1 MNSSGDAR
9 IPWQRARRAP
19 RRSSRGLSGVRQ
31 IVRTGAAIAGFGTVT
46 VVGAGVGLLKRDRRR
61 AANVATSLGCDLA
74 LALAGVR
81 LNVVGEEYLWS
92 QRPAVFIFN
101 HQSSIDL
108 PVVGSLLRRDV
119 TGVACDPRVA
129 LLGYLADVVYVDGA
143 TTAQAKATFAP
154 VVDRLRAGV
163 SIAIAPEGTRSPTPR
178 LGRFERGAFQI
189 AMQGGVPIVAIVIRN
204 AGEIMCK
211 GSLVIRPGTIDVAV
225 LPPIAAQDW
234 TVEQLDE
241 RIAEVRRLYLDTLE
255 SWPGGDHRVDA
266 ASS

>member
-1 MNSSGDAR
+1 MYGSGDAR
-9 IPWQRARRAP
+9 IAWRRARRAL
-19 RRSSRGLSGVRQ
+19 RRSSRGLAGVRQ
-31 IVRTGAAIAGFGTVT
+31 IVRTGAALAGFGTVT
-46 VVGAGVGLLKRDRRR
+46 AVGAVLGLLNRDRRR
-61 AANVATSLGCDLA
+61 RANVATSLGCDVA

-81 LNVVGEEYLWS
+81 LNVVGEQHLWS

-101 HQSSIDL
+101 HQSSIDVA
-108 PVVGSLLRRDV
+108 VVGSLLRRDV
-119 TGVACDPRVA
+119 TGVACDPRAA
-129 LLGYLADVVYVDGA
+129 LLGYLADVVYVDGDN
-143 TTAQAKATFAP
+143 TVRAKAALAA
-154 VVDRLRAGV
+154 VVERLREGV

-178 LGRFERGAFQI
+178 PGRFEQGAFHM

-204 AGEIMCK
+204 AGEIMWK

-225 LPPIAAQDW
+225 LPPITAEDW